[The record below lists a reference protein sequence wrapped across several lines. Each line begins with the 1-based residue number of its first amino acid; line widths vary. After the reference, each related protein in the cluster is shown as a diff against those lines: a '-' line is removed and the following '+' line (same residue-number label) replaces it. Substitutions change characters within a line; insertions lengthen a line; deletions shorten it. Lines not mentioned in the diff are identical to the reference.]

1 MRLGETRSAVRSSQ
15 IGRNTTINVVGAAF
29 PLFLSLATVPA
40 YLNLIGEA
48 RYGVLA
54 IVWVVLGYFGVFD
67 LGLSR
72 ATANQIARLRNDPPA
87 IRERVFWTAV
97 SINASFGVIGGVIL
111 FSVGSV
117 FLKEFLRAS

>member
-29 PLFLSLATVPA
+29 PLFLSLATVPV
-40 YLNLIGEA
+40 YLHLIGEA

-54 IVWVVLGYFGVFD
+54 VVWVVLGYFGVFD

-72 ATANQIARLRNDPPA
+72 ATANQIARMRNESPA
-87 IRERVFWTAV
+87 VRERLFWTAL
-97 SINASFGVIGGVIL
+97 SINATVGAIGGVIL
-111 FSVGSV
+111 FFVGQV
-117 FLKEFLRAS
+117 